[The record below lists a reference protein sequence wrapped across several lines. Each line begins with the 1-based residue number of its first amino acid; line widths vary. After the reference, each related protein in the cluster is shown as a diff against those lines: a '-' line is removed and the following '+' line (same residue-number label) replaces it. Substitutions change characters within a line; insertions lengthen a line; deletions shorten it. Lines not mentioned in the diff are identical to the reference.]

1 MVFLAHSITWPH
13 SAGAFPEKDSDL
25 SRAAIRQIEAFN
37 AVMDLGSVT
46 RAGEALYV
54 SQPAVSKLIRAFEER
69 CGFALFLRQ
78 GGRLVPT
85 REARQVFVE
94 TQRLF
99 SGADRVFHT
108 VRAIRERCRG
118 EVSIAAF
125 SALSSHLIPAAVSPF
140 LAERPDVHFS
150 LFTRTS
156 SAVPDMVVT
165 HRVDYGLSL
174 LPASHPTLACSE
186 FFRMEMICALHRD
199 GPLADRATVTARDLQ
214 GLPLISLGRDDRSRP
229 VIDEVF
235 HREGVAPLTRIEVQ
249 IAETACAFVAN
260 GGGAAAIIPSLIRF
274 GQHDPRLVFRR
285 FEPRL
290 EMTIWLIQSTA
301 ETPSR
306 LSTAVVEAI
315 GETLAA
321 VAATPLA

>member
-1 MVFLAHSITWPH
+1 M
-13 SAGAFPEKDSDL
+13 
-25 SRAAIRQIEAFN
+25 
-37 AVMDLGSVT
+37 T
-46 RAGEALYV
+46 RAGEAMYV
-54 SQPAVSKLIRAFEER
+54 SQPAVSKLVRAFEER
-69 CGFALFLRQ
+69 CGFPLFLRQ

-99 SGADRVFHT
+99 SGAERVFHT
-108 VRAIRERCRG
+108 VRAIHDRRRG

-125 SALSSHLIPAAVSPF
+125 SAISSHLIPAAVSPF

-156 SAVPDMVVT
+156 ISVPDMVQA
-165 HRVDYGLSL
+165 HRADYGLSL

-186 FFRMEMICALHRD
+186 FFPMEMICALHRD
-199 GPLADRATVTARDLQ
+199 SPLAAKATITARDLQ
-214 GLPLISLGRDDRSRP
+214 GRPLISLGRDDRSRP

-260 GGGAAAIIPSLIRF
+260 GGGAAAIIPSIIRL
-274 GQHDPRLVFRR
+274 GQLDPRLVFRR
-285 FEPRL
+285 FEPQL
-290 EMTIWLIQSTA
+290 AMTIWLVQSTA

-306 LSTAVVEAI
+306 LSTAVVDLIREKL
-315 GETLAA
+315 TA
-321 VAATPLA
+321 VAATPLD